1 MENANRPIENGTAKK
16 INTQNPAS
24 QGGAQASRM
33 QGQVRSQAPRS
44 AVRRPGDTQRQA
56 PAANT
61 KASATNVK
69 APAKAAPSLNSAPR
83 TAPAKNN
90 SIPPQRSAVQR
101 QPIRQVVEE
110 QGKGF
115 TLGNLPAVKTDD
127 KKRSKDHYIPTRK
140 SRIKEPMPLAT
151 IVFSILCTVLVMFM
165 MINFVKINEYTH
177 DIADMQAHLTKLER
191 EEQEL
196 QVELEKKNDLS
207 EVDLES
213 MGLVKEE
220 DLRKVEITDDKDETV
235 EQYEVEEEDTGMI
248 ATVMNALARNF
259 KEYRN
264 IFFGGE

>member
-1 MENANRPIENGTAKK
+1 MIKDTIPKIKPTA
-16 INTQNPAS
+16 
-24 QGGAQASRM
+24 
-33 QGQVRSQAPRS
+33 
-44 AVRRPGDTQRQA
+44 
-56 PAANT
+56 
-61 KASATNVK
+61 
-69 APAKAAPSLNSAPR
+69 
-83 TAPAKNN
+83 
-90 SIPPQRSAVQR
+90 
-101 QPIRQVVEE
+101 
-110 QGKGF
+110 
-115 TLGNLPAVKTDD
+115 
-127 KKRSKDHYIPTRK
+127 
-140 SRIKEPMPLAT
+140 IK
-151 IVFSILCTVLVMFM
+151 
-165 MINFVKINEYTH
+165 YTH